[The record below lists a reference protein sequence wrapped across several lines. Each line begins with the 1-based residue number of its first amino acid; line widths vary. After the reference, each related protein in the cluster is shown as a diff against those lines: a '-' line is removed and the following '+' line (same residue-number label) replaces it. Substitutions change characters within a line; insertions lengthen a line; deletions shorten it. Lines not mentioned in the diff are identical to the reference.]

1 VTDITFH
8 SGVPDKLAYACRLL
22 RKAYRSNARV
32 VASGPADTLGRLDKL
47 LWVFDD
53 LEFIP
58 HVHARAGATLPRA
71 MASTPIWLVDAGVAP
86 PHNDVLLQLGLE
98 PQLDCEAFAR
108 VIEVVSNE
116 PADRDAARRR
126 WRQYEARGY
135 RITHHVVG
143 TA

>member
-1 VTDITFH
+1 MTDIPFH

-32 VASGPADTLGRLDKL
+32 VVSGPADTLGRLDKL

-71 MASTPIWLVDAGVAP
+71 LSRTPIWLLDPGVAP
-86 PHNDVLLQLGLE
+86 PHNDVLLHLGLE
-98 PQLDCEAFAR
+98 PTADCEAFAR
-108 VIEVVSNE
+108 VTAVVSNE
-116 PADRDAARRR
+116 PAHRDP
-126 WRQYEARGY
+126 ARGAAPPHKP
-135 RITHHVVG
+135 RGHH
-143 TA
+143 

>member
-1 VTDITFH
+1 
-8 SGVPDKLAYACRLL
+8 
-22 RKAYRSNARV
+22 
-32 VASGPADTLGRLDKL
+32 
-47 LWVFDD
+47 
-53 LEFIP
+53 
-58 HVHARAGATLPRA
+58 